1 MGILTPVYVAKVQLQ
16 LPPSE
21 SLATFRGP
29 LHCLRWNYARQGLRG
44 LYAGLLASC
53 AANLI
58 SYGVRFY
65 SYGKLVPALG
75 AAGLGLSERQ
85 AQLVGGGIAGVL
97 TWASSYPLDV
107 VMSRMQAHAALSRH
121 GGTFRPLRWHFCE
134 ILRESGPLGF
144 FRGLGPCLLR
154 AFPVNAVI
162 FVSYEQAMAVL

>member
-1 MGILTPVYVAKVQLQ
+1 M
-16 LPPSE
+16 
-21 SLATFRGP
+21 
-29 LHCLRWNYARQGLRG
+29 
-44 LYAGLLASC
+44 
-53 AANLI
+53 
-58 SYGVRFY
+58 
-65 SYGKLVPALG
+65 
-75 AAGLGLSERQ
+75 SERQ